1 VVVYLSLPYLSELFE
16 RNLASEWKWDARFA
30 GVLAAALLISCLITG
45 SYPAWVMASISPAE
59 ILKGKFVGG
68 KRGQWLRKVMV
79 LVPVTATVVLLI
91 SILVIFL
98 QMNLLRKKD
107 LGFDMDRLL
116 MVRSSEIFDSL
127 FQRNTQVFKK
137 EIAGLAGVEQVT
149 MVSERPGNQIR
160 LYANSVRRIE
170 APKEDVNQYR
180 YFFVDEHFTET
191 MGLKVL
197 AGNPIH
203 PGYRLDKDVMINETA
218 CKLLGFLTPEQAL
231 EQRVIFRDDT
241 ATVRAVVGDYYHQSP
256 KVPIVPTFFVY
267 LPSQCNHYLIRLAD
281 GAKAPIAAIDE
292 KFRQLFTAEVPNIMH
307 LKDYYYKQYEAEDR
321 FGSLVLYF
329 SVVLIAISCAGL
341 FSISSYAARQRARE
355 IGIRKVL
362 GATTADAVRLLLK
375 EYLLLLA
382 VAMVVGIPIAWFA
395 LEHWLQS
402 FTIRVYI
409 TWWMV
414 AVPALV
420 VSAIILLT
428 VLKQTLATAR
438 TSPAEV
444 LKYE

>member
-1 VVVYLSLPYLSELFE
+1 
-16 RNLASEWKWDARFA
+16 
-30 GVLAAALLISCLITG
+30 
-45 SYPAWVMASISPAE
+45 MASISPAE

-231 EQRVIFRDDT
+231 EQRVYFRDDT

-267 LPSQCNHYLIRLAD
+267 LPSQCNYYLIRLAD

-329 SVVLIAISCAGL
+329 SVILIAISCAGL

-402 FTIRVYI
+402 FTIRVHI

-414 AVPALV
+414 AVPSLV

-428 VLKQTLATAR
+428 VLKQTLTTAR